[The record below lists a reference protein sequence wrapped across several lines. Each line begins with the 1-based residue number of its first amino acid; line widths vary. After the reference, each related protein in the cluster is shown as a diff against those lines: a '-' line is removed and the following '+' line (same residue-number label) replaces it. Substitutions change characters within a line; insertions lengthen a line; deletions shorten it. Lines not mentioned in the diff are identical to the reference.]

1 MHRVTMGE
9 QNMDVKGINQ
19 KAQTTNGLCFLVIFG
34 TYCCHVLLNIGRR
47 TFGRTVVTAA
57 L

>member
-19 KAQTTNGLCFLVIFG
+19 KAQTTNGPCFLVIFG
-34 TYCCHVLLNIGRR
+34 TYCCNDLLIIGTM